1 MVGGWKQRLLLS
13 HAYSLYIF
21 LWVKEHSSVY
31 RCFGRMPL
39 PLHPPSNSPPGK
51 RENAHKGAAL
61 KPSPRLPSIV
71 VDQGG
76 QKKKKGSSML
86 HSKGFSYKDKKKK
99 SAADEEDP
107 CRRSRKSR
115 TWIEETLDDR
125 KEKEKWLIV
134 SYEINRFWIYHSL
147 WLLYWA
153 TIGDQGESETSAT
166 AISDYVF
173 SLSYNK
179 RFTYVISDAIVYHL
193 CNDAIR
199 FIQAVGD

>member
-1 MVGGWKQRLLLS
+1 M
-13 HAYSLYIF
+13 HTAYTSSFESKSIPLYTGASAGCLCLCIRHPTAPPEKGKMHTKARHWN
-21 LWVKEHSSVY
+21 LPHDCPQSSWI
-31 RCFGRMPL
+31 RGD
-39 PLHPPSNSPPGK
+39 K
-51 RENAHKGAAL
+51 
-61 KPSPRLPSIV
+61 
-71 VDQGG
+71 
-76 QKKKKGSSML
+76 KKKKGAL
-86 HSKGFSYKDKKKK
+86 CYIQKVFPTRINKK
-99 SAADEEDP
+99 SAADEENP